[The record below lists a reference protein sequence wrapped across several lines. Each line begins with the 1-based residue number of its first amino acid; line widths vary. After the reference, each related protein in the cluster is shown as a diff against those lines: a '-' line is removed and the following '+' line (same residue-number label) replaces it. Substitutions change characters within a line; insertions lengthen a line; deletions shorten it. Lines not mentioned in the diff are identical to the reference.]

1 METKHRSKKTFSVF
15 LKFMV
20 LALVVTILWGCAKTV
35 QEKKH
40 LIVQQPLSPVEVRQ
54 EQLEPGLSVL
64 YFYDFYRHINQMPQG
79 DKIAKKG
86 KPGPPVLQLNHRFK
100 KGKVFDSGENRG
112 VGMVM
117 SGYFYLEQPGQYVF
131 QARSNDGFE
140 LYVNDNLLISDPD
153 VHGDKLSDTG
163 QLTAAKGGWFP
174 VVIKYYQRKG
184 TATLEL
190 YWQPPGA
197 DSLVIVPAQVYAH
210 RPKP

>member
-1 METKHRSKKTFSVF
+1 MENKRLGKKAFSVL

-20 LALVVTILWGCAKTV
+20 LALVVPLLWGCAKTV
-35 QEKKH
+35 QEKKK
-40 LIVQQPLSPVEVRQ
+40 LIVQQPQYPVEVQ
-54 EQLEPGLSVL
+54 LEQLKPGLSVL
-64 YFYDFYRHINQMPQG
+64 YFYDLYRHINQMPQG
-79 DKIAKKG
+79 EKIAKKG

-117 SGYFYLEQPGQYVF
+117 SGFFHLEQPGQYAF

-140 LYVNDNLLISDPD
+140 LYINDNLLISDPD
-153 VHGDKLSDTG
+153 VHGDKLSDIG

-184 TATLEL
+184 TATIEL

-197 DSLVIVPAQVYAH
+197 ASFVIVPSQVYAH
-210 RPKP
+210 QPKP